1 MGNTA
6 QRERSRIIALAWL
19 SAASRGSRSRRSTQT
34 AIYCELLPEN

>member
-6 QRERSRIIALAWL
+6 QKRAIIALAWL
-19 SAASRGSRSRRSTQT
+19 SAASRGSRSRPSTQT